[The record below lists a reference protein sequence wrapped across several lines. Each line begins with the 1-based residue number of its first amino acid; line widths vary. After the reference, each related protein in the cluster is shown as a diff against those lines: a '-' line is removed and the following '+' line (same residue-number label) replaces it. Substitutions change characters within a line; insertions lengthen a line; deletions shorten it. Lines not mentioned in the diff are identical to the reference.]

1 MSAKSAST
9 NKTTKAKAPS
19 KKSTARV
26 PRTRAGKAV
35 AAKTAAARKVV
46 SGLPVVPQVHNHT
59 RGFMDFVREQGV
71 VGLAVG
77 LAIGTAATVL
87 VKSIV
92 DNIVNPLIGAYLLNG
107 IDLRDKYYCA
117 AYKGSVCSSKVEWGV
132 VVANFISFIA
142 IAALIYFVVKGLKL
156 DKLDKKK
163 ES

>member
-1 MSAKSAST
+1 MPSKT
-9 NKTTKAKAPS
+9 TTKAKSIP
-19 KKSTARV
+19 KKPTRV

-35 AAKTAAARKVV
+35 ATRAAAARQVAARI
-46 SGLPVVPQVHNHT
+46 PVAHT

-92 DNIVNPLIGAYLLNG
+92 DNILNPIIGAYLLGG
-107 IDLRDKYYCA
+107 INLRDKYLCLA
-117 AYKGSVCSSKVEWGV
+117 VNGNPCGNKVEWGL
-132 VVANFISFIA
+132 VASNLISFLA
-142 IAALIYFVVKGLKL
+142 VAAVIYFVVKGLKL

-163 ES
+163 D

>member
-1 MSAKSAST
+1 MPS
-9 NKTTKAKAPS
+9 KTTTVKQTPKKATS
-19 KKSTARV
+19 VRTARV

-35 AAKTAAARKVV
+35 AARAAAARKVAARI
-46 SGLPVVPQVHNHT
+46 PVTPVHTHT

-92 DNIVNPLIGAYLLNG
+92 DNILNPLIGAYLLGG
-107 IDLRDKYYCA
+107 INLRDKYLCLA
-117 AYKGSVCSSKVEWGV
+117 VNGNPCGNKVEWGIV
-132 VVANFISFIA
+132 VSNLISFLA
-142 IAALIYFVVKGLKL
+142 VAAVIYFVVKGLKL

-163 ES
+163 D